1 MDNNNNNSI
10 HDNILKAIEAGQV
23 KMKPKWHFVARA
35 VLLIVGTILLSL
47 CIMYVASF
55 IIFIMRQNGT
65 YFVSGYGWHGVN
77 VLLTSIP
84 WILIGLTIVFI
95 IVLQI
100 LIKKYSF
107 GYGKPLM
114 YSALGIIGLVIV
126 GGLLLERTSI
136 HQGIFKEAE
145 DNRLSFFGAMY
156 REFGEEHS
164 DSITI
169 GRIRELLANGYRI
182 ENPTSDNIMVIVTP
196 QTKLPRGSMLQVGDV
211 IFVVG
216 HENQNIV
223 EAEGIHVFDGVM
235 PPARPIMM
243 HDR

>member
-55 IIFIMRQNGT
+55 IIFIMRQNGF
-65 YFVSGYGWHGVN
+65 YFVSSYGWHGVN
-77 VLLTSIP
+77 VLLTTIP
-84 WILIGLTIVFI
+84 WILIGLTILFI

-114 YSALGIIGLVIV
+114 YSALGIIGLVII
-126 GGLLLERTSI
+126 GGLLLEKTSI

-164 DSITI
+164 DRITI

-196 QTKLPRGSMLQVGDV
+196 ETKLPRGSMLQVGDV

-216 HENQNIV
+216 HEDKNIV
-223 EAEGIHVFDGVM
+223 EAEGIHVFDGIM
-235 PPARPIMM
+235 PPPRPMIMR
-243 HDR
+243 DR